1 MTKNFEKLKHVLIFR
16 FSSTEGPGYL
26 ETYLNERKI
35 QWQLVQVDAGQ
46 SIPELSADIA
56 AIALMGGP
64 MSVNDKLSWIEPL
77 LNLLKQAVASD
88 VPVIGHCLGGQLLA
102 KSLGAEITDN
112 ACPEIGWGEV
122 NVGPSTAAEEWFGG
136 AQKFEVFHW
145 HYQTFSIPA
154 TSASVMSSRFC
165 HPQAFVFNERHI
177 GFQCHIE
184 MTSNMV
190 RQWCEDAEKSLAS
203 MNAMTSV
210 QTSNQILQ
218 NLDFK
223 IGQLNAIATKVY
235 QRWLSKANL

>member
-1 MTKNFEKLKHVLIFR
+1 MTKNFNKLKHVLIFR

-26 ETYLNERKI
+26 ETYLNERKVR
-35 QWQLVQVDAGQ
+35 WQLLQVDAGE

-112 ACPEIGWGEV
+112 TCPEIGWGEV
-122 NVGPSTAAEEWFGG
+122 NLGPSAVAEEWFGG
-136 AQKFEVFHW
+136 VQKFEVFHW

-154 TSASVMSSRFC
+154 GLASVMSSRFC
-165 HPQAFVFNERHI
+165 HHQAFVVNERHI

-203 MNAMTSV
+203 MTAMNSV

-223 IGQLNAIATKVY
+223 IDQLNAIATKVY
-235 QRWLSKANL
+235 ERWLSKANI